1 MCTSSIGFHRISLT
15 DIKRILRYL
24 KGNTNPDLMYKKTS
38 EYKLS
43 GLYDAT
49 RDRIRRKCTFGNH
62 LFQSRMSLSI
72 NIQQSEALVETS
84 TGKRPDI

>member
-1 MCTSSIGFHRISLT
+1 MISYLHYLTASKPDIYLNIYMCALLQSDSIETLLT
-15 DIKRILRYL
+15 YGKRILRYL

-49 RDRIRRKCTFGNH
+49 RDRIRRKCTSGNY
-62 LFQSRMSLSI
+62 LL
-72 NIQQSEALVETS
+72 
-84 TGKRPDI
+84 